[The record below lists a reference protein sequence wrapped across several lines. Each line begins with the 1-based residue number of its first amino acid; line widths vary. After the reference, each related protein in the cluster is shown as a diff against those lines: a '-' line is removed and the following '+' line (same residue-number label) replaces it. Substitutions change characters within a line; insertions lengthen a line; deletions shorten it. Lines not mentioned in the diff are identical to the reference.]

1 MLFSK
6 TFGYAL
12 RGVLYVAITIES
24 KPRVQLEEIA
34 QQLAL
39 PRHFMGKV
47 MKKLV
52 KEGVLTSLKGPYGGF
67 CINERTMK
75 TSLLKLT
82 EITGEAGEFTICV
95 LRLGKC
101 NSANPCPMHRKVE
114 SIRQQWQTV
123 LSSTTIEDLLTK
135 KQPDFIS
142 SIMAV

>member
-12 RGVLYVAITIES
+12 RGVLYVAIAVEN
-24 KPRVQLEEIA
+24 KPRVQLDEIA

-52 KEGVLTSLKGPYGGF
+52 KEGILVSLKGPYGGF
-67 CINERTMK
+67 CTNEKTMK

-82 EITGEAGEFTICV
+82 QITGEAGEFTVCV

-101 NSANPCPMHRKVE
+101 NNSNPCPMHRKVE
-114 SIRQQWQTV
+114 SLRQQWQT
-123 LSSTTIEDLLTK
+123 LLSTTTIGDLVK
-135 KQPDFIS
+135 KNQPDFIS
-142 SIMAV
+142 SIMAG